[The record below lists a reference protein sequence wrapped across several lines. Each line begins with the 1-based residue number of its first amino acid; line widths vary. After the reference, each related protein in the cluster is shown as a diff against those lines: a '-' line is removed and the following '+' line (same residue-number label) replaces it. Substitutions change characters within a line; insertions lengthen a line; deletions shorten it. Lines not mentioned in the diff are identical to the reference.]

1 MNRELYFPTP
11 VYVKDIQDLTMN
23 KQLERD
29 IITWS
34 NQDKGVQRTNMNG
47 WHSQTN
53 MHELPQFKK
62 LVDILFDAQREIYK
76 EEMLSSEPF

>member
-11 VYVKDIQDLTMN
+11 VYVKEINDLTLN

-34 NQDKGVQRTNMNG
+34 NQDKGVSRTNVNG
-47 WHSQTN
+47 WHSTTD
-53 MHELPQFKK
+53 MHEKPEYKK
-62 LVDILFDAQREIYK
+62 LVDIFMFLFK
-76 EEMLSSEPF
+76 K

>member
-11 VYVKDIQDLTMN
+11 VYVKDINDLTLN

-34 NQDKGVQRTNMNG
+34 NQDKGLQRTNMNG
-47 WHSQTN
+47 WHSTDD
-53 MHELPQFKK
+53 MHTKPE
-62 LVDILFDAQREIYK
+62 YK
-76 EEMLSSEPF
+76 S

>member
-11 VYVKDIQDLTMN
+11 VYVKDINDLTLN

-47 WHSQTN
+47 WHSTTDTPKTPKPLIN
-53 MHELPQFKK
+53 VIIK
-62 LVDILFDAQREIYK
+62 I
-76 EEMLSSEPF
+76 

>member
-11 VYVKDIQDLTMN
+11 VYVKDINDLTLN

-34 NQDKGVQRTNMNG
+34 NQDKGIRRTNING
-47 WHSQTN
+47 WHSTDD
-53 MHELPQFKK
+53 MHTKPE
-62 LVDILFDAQREIYK
+62 YK
-76 EEMLSSEPF
+76 

>member
-11 VYVKDIQDLTMN
+11 VYVKDINDLTLN

-34 NQDKGVQRTNMNG
+34 NQDNGIRRTNING
-47 WHSQTN
+47 WHSKDD
-53 MHELPQFKK
+53 MHTKPEYKK
-62 LVDILFDAQREIYK
+62 LVDILF
-76 EEMLSSEPF
+76 